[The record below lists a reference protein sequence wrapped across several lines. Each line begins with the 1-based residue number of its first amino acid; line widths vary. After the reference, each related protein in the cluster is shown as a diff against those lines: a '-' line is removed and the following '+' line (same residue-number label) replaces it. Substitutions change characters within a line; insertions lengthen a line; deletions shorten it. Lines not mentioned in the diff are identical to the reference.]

1 MLAAVRELAPSTG
14 VAAACR
20 ALGLPRS
27 IYYRTQPLRALVA
40 ASRDEARPARP
51 GVSAAAEG
59 TSTHP
64 RPSRALTSDE
74 RANVRELLN
83 SERFA
88 DRSPREV
95 YATLLDEGQYYC
107 SWSTMY
113 RILREAGELRR
124 RRDQARRSSYTKPEL
139 LATAPRELWSWD
151 ITKLKGPTS
160 WTYFYLYVILDVY
173 SRYVVGWMLAECE
186 KAELAETLIAE
197 TCAKEQI
204 ASEQLT
210 LHADRGSA
218 MTSKTVAQLLSDL
231 GVTKSHSRPSVSDD
245 NPFSEAQFKTVKYHP
260 TYPDRFGSSAD
271 ARAWAKAFFEW
282 YNHEHYHSALGLLTP
297 ATVHHRQV
305 ATTLAARQAVLM
317 AAYQAHPERFVRGQ
331 PCPAS
336 PPAAVWI
343 NPPRDRATPQPA
355 LFSPTPERAG
365 PDQAAGAEASRGFTA
380 LRPLDASAPAG
391 YAVAERPV
399 VGENQ
404 SAAP

>member
-1 MLAAVRELAPSTG
+1 MMAAVTELVPTLG

-20 ALGLPRS
+20 ALGVPRS
-27 IYYRTQPLRALVA
+27 SYYRTQPQLAAPSASPDEERPA
-40 ASRDEARPARP
+40 ASGP
-51 GVSAAAEG
+51 AAADG
-59 TSTHP
+59 AGRHR
-64 RPSRALTSDE
+64 RPSRALTPDE

-83 SERFA
+83 SDRFA

-113 RILREAGELRR
+113 RILRSSGELRR
-124 RRDQARRSSYTKPEL
+124 RRDQARRSNYTKPEL
-139 LATAPRELWSWD
+139 LATRPNQLWSWD

-186 KAELAETLIAE
+186 SAELAEALIAQ

-204 ASEQLT
+204 AADQLT

-297 ATVHHRQV
+297 SSVHHGQV
-305 ATTLAARQAVLM
+305 ATRLAARQAVLTT
-317 AAYQAHPERFVRGQ
+317 AYQAHPERFVRGQ

-343 NPPRDRATPQPA
+343 NPPRDRTTPLPG
-355 LFSPTPERAG
+355 LFSATPERAG
-365 PDQAAGAEASRGFTA
+365 PVQPAGAEASRGFTA
-380 LRPLDASAPAG
+380 QRPLDASAPAG

-399 VGENQ
+399 VAENQ